1 MLALIQQDLPAAGN
15 LAEPLTDREA
25 EVLRMLA
32 IGLSNR
38 EIAEKLVISLSTIK
52 THITRI
58 YNKLDVA
65 SRTQAVM
72 RARELKII

>member
-1 MLALIQQDLPAAGN
+1 MNLP
-15 LAEPLTDREA
+15 ETLTEREG
-25 EVLRMLA
+25 EVLRLLA
-32 IGLSNR
+32 AGLSNQ

-58 YNKLDVA
+58 YSKLDVA
-65 SRTQAVM
+65 SRTQAIL